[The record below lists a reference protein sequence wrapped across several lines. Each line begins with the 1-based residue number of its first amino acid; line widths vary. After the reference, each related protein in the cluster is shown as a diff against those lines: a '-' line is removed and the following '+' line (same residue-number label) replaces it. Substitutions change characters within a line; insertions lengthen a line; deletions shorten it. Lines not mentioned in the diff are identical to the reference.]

1 MNEHADADAG
11 QVRGRKARVALP
23 AGCHRGGLRSRG
35 GHGGSRRARCPRGCR
50 ANRTG
55 RAQTADGQHVSAA
68 ATWLDGL
75 ARRGGLHRDELE
87 RGLAAVLDQVVPA
100 VVEEVLRRLDLVEI
114 VERHVDLDRIIS
126 QVDLDSAV
134 SRVDLDAVV
143 SRVDID
149 AVASRLDIDA
159 VVTRVDLNEIV
170 RQRVDLDG
178 LVATVDLDAVAAR
191 LDIEAVIDRVNVVGL
206 AMDVIAEIDLPEIIR
221 ESTGSMAS
229 DTLRGV
235 RMQSISG
242 DDAIGRVVNRLRMR
256 RARPASTTT
265 NDDGSP
271 VPGDTDVQPAHLILP
286 ADHDAGEQGPETNGA
301 ARPP

>member
-1 MNEHADADAG
+1 MSTPMQMQDKSEDTRRESLFLLDVVVGVSAHAVATAG
-11 QVRGRKARVALP
+11 AVVRGVRLVVTPVTRVALRP
-23 AGCHRGGLRSRG
+23 PMVGTSLQ
-35 GHGGSRRARCPRGCR
+35 P
-50 ANRTG
+50 
-55 RAQTADGQHVSAA
+55 

-75 ARRGGLHRDELE
+75 ARRGGLRRDELE

-100 VVEEVLRRLDLVEI
+100 VVAEVMRRLDLVDL
-114 VERHVDLDRIIS
+114 VQRYVDLDSIVS
-126 QVDLDSAV
+126 QVDLDSA
-134 SRVDLDAVV
+134 V

-159 VVTRVDLNEIV
+159 VASRLDVDAVVRRLDLNEIV

-178 LVATVDLDAVAAR
+178 LVATVDLDAAAAR
-191 LDIEAVIDRVNVVGL
+191 LDISAVIDRVDVVGL
-206 AMDVIAEIDLPEIIR
+206 ATDVIAEIDLPEIIR

-235 RMQSISG
+235 RMQGISG
-242 DDAIGRVVNRLRMR
+242 DDAIGRVIDRLRMR
-256 RARPASTTT
+256 RARPVSMTTD
-265 NDDGSP
+265 NDGSP
-271 VPGDTDVQPAHLILP
+271 APGDADVQSARLVLP

>member
-1 MNEHADADAG
+1 MQMQDKSEDARRESLFLLDVIVGVSAHAVATAG
-11 QVRGRKARVALP
+11 AVVRGVRAVAAPIARVALRP
-23 AGCHRGGLRSRG
+23 
-35 GHGGSRRARCPRGCR
+35 PM
-50 ANRTG
+50 
-55 RAQTADGQHVSAA
+55 VSTSLQP

-191 LDIEAVIDRVNVVGL
+191 LDIEAVIDRVDVVGL